1 MDPKKQQSGKP
12 NSSGKNQKN
21 IRNQH
26 VLEAL
31 KDIGASSVKT
41 FNKDMVGAMPQ
52 DILRQLLGRE
62 LPQRKISGDLRPGE
76 SVEMDKA
83 YSGEQETIIKE
94 RRQLQYL
101 NKLKDEELQLV
112 RERSNEVKIRLNNL
126 QQELLVLTQSTGKL
140 AEETQIA
147 VMSAPVEPGVYHI
160 NFIEMLIEFVK
171 SFRRQLSD
179 AGVWMAGSNE
189 RAQKKNYWSKFK
201 KHKSKFLLAPDHYVT
216 RSAG

>member
-76 SVEMDKA
+76 SVEKDKA

-101 NKLKDEELQLV
+101 NKLKDEELQ
-112 RERSNEVKIRLNNL
+112 
-126 QQELLVLTQSTGKL
+126 
-140 AEETQIA
+140 
-147 VMSAPVEPGVYHI
+147 
-160 NFIEMLIEFVK
+160 
-171 SFRRQLSD
+171 
-179 AGVWMAGSNE
+179 
-189 RAQKKNYWSKFK
+189 
-201 KHKSKFLLAPDHYVT
+201 
-216 RSAG
+216 